1 MENTTLVTNLV
12 SLQTSAFIYAVVAKK
27 VVDLEQATLILS
39 TLERRRL
46 PEGSVMSFGVSLSER
61 RTAIY
66 KGTVVELRVLMM
78 SWVREGE
85 ELSSGAPLVE

>member
-1 MENTTLVTNLV
+1 MENSTIVLNLV
-12 SLQTSAFIYAVVAKK
+12 SLQTSAYVYALIAKK
-27 VVDLEQATLILS
+27 VVDLEQATLIIS

-46 PEGSVMSFGVSLSER
+46 PEGSVMSFGVALSER

-66 KGTVVELRVLMM
+66 KGTVVELRILLM

-85 ELSSGAPLVE
+85 DQSSGVAHVE